1 MIILAKKRPNALP
14 RRNVVLWFSMNEEY
28 SASAIGFAVETVG
41 FKVVSVRLLTLL
53 SINNGKKRK
62 YEQLI

>member
-14 RRNVVLWFSMNEEY
+14 RRNVVLWFSINEEH
-28 SASAIGFAVETVG
+28 SASAIGFAAETAG

-53 SINNGKKRK
+53 SINNGKKEK
-62 YEQLI
+62 I